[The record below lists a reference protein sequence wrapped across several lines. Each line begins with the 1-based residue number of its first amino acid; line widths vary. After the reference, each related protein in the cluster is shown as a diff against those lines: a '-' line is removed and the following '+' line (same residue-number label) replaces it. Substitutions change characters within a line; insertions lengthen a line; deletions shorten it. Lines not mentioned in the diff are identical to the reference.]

1 MAASSGKGLSNAATG
16 GAPKEA
22 VVTGSGLGFETTG
35 WGVTAF
41 FSSVASRLPPDEE
54 GAASGAWLWLAGELE
69 EMSLSAGA
77 SRDTKQEFYSQLL
90 FYAKDRGYTDGW
102 VAHSYKNKFG
112 VWPKGMKD
120 EVLPPSQFT
129 LNWLRSRQ
137 ISWAKSKKN
146 T

>member
-69 EMSLSAGA
+69 EMTTGVAGA
-77 SRDTKQEFYSQLL
+77 SFGGISTRVTV
-90 FYAKDRGYTDGW
+90 
-102 VAHSYKNKFG
+102 VA
-112 VWPKGMKD
+112 
-120 EVLPPSQFT
+120 LPGATWTEAIVVSE
-129 LNWLRSRQ
+129 
-137 ISWAKSKKN
+137 
-146 T
+146 